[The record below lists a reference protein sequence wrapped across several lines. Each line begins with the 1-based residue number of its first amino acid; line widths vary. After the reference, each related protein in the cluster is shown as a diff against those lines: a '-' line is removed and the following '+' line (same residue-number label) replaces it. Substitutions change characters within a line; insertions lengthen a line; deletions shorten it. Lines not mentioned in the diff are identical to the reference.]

1 MPVIRPERLTELRS
15 GRARYAPLKR
25 VAIGGMGEVWRG
37 EAWFNDGHVEPVAF
51 KRMRPDVARQQSYRR
66 MFAEEA
72 RLGLMLE
79 HPNLVQLYDVRHR
92 GELILIMEYVE
103 GRSLKQILDQL
114 HEQDARPSVEVSL
127 YIAREVARALA
138 YAHTARDDQGKPI
151 GLVHGDMSPHNVLI
165 DVHGDVKLMD
175 FGLARATDSIASY
188 DPKKIVGKHA
198 YVAPELVT
206 RREVSQ
212 KNDLF
217 SLGIVL
223 WESLTGERLFLGS
236 SPKDT
241 LERVQRGAIPA
252 PSSLNA
258 RVSPALDRLLERLL
272 AREPSER
279 YASAAKLLADF
290 EGLMRSFDENAL
302 REGAANLARVHPAV
316 LAGEL
321 DLFHPAESPIG
332 QDAFEA
338 LRADV
343 SSVHEPRRRRR
354 SGTAPRPVLRL
365 SHEEL
370 DDFFGGLDTSVYAR
384 PPQKLGDAG

>member
-1 MPVIRPERLTELRS
+1 
-15 GRARYAPLKR
+15 
-25 VAIGGMGEVWRG
+25 MGEVWRG
-37 EAWFNDGHVEPVAF
+37 EAWFNDGHVESVAF

-72 RLGLMLE
+72 RLGLLLE
-79 HPNLVQLYDVRHR
+79 HPNLVHLYDVRHR

-103 GRSLKQILDQL
+103 GRSLKQIFDQL

-127 YIAREVARALA
+127 YVVREVARALA
-138 YAHTARDDQGKPI
+138 YAHTARDDRGRPL
-151 GLVHGDMSPHNVLI
+151 GLVHGDMSPHNILI

-175 FGLARATDSIASY
+175 FGLARATDSIATV

-198 YVAPELVT
+198 YVAPELVA

-241 LERVQRGAIPA
+241 LERVQRHPIAA

-258 RVSPALDRLLERLL
+258 RVSPAIDRLVGRLL
-272 AREPSER
+272 AREPSQR
-279 YASAAKLLADF
+279 YATAAVLLADL
-290 EGLMRSFDENAL
+290 EGLLRGVDENTL
-302 REGAANLARVHPAV
+302 REGAANLARIHPAV

-321 DLFHPAESPIG
+321 DLTHGPDSAIG
-332 QDAFEA
+332 QGAFEA

-343 SSVHEPRRRRR
+343 NSVHGPRRRRSH

-384 PPQKLGDAG
+384 PPEKLGGAG